1 MTDLISNLTNKK
13 QFLSELLCLF
23 IKILN
28 LSHRHK
34 FFGPCWMNSFK
45 SLGKIQTTDVTFE
58 ASNKVIATKK
68 VISLLQILLHLLDE
82 WLPYYQNPL

>member
-1 MTDLISNLTNKK
+1 M
-13 QFLSELLCLF
+13 E
-23 IKILN
+23 
-28 LSHRHK
+28 
-34 FFGPCWMNSFK
+34 G
-45 SLGKIQTTDVTFE
+45 IQTTDVTFE